1 MFRHIRV
8 DPEGSVV
15 VVRFLDREIRGEAAS
30 EDLQRELAQVAASP
44 KNDRVLLDLS
54 NVQLLTSAALVQL
67 IVFNKMLEATGGRLI
82 LCHVRPEVYDVFNVM
97 KLETMFQMEDDRAAA
112 LAAFDRP
119 PAPAA
124 SPTGDEPEGSI
135 VGGESLRRP

>member
-1 MFRHIRV
+1 MSLVFRHIRV

-15 VVRFLDREIRGEAAS
+15 VVQFLDREIRGEQAS

-44 KNDRVLLDLS
+44 KNDRVVLDLS
-54 NVQLLTSAALVQL
+54 NVHLMTSAALVQL

-97 KLETMFQMEDDRAAA
+97 KLESFFQMEDDRSAAA
-112 LAAFDRP
+112 KAFDRP
-119 PAPAA
+119 PAPQSTINET
-124 SPTGDEPEGSI
+124 SPDDAIPTT
-135 VGGESLRRP
+135 L

>member
-1 MFRHIRV
+1 VYRHIRV
-8 DPEGSVV
+8 DPEKGVV

-30 EDLQRELAQVAASP
+30 EELQRELAQVAASP

-54 NVQLLTSAALVQL
+54 NVHLMTSAALVQL

-82 LCHVRPEVYDVFNVM
+82 LCQVRPEVYDVFNVM
-97 KLETMFQMEDDRAAA
+97 KLESMFQIEDDRAAA

-119 PAPAA
+119 PAPVTPPEEA
-124 SPTGDEPEGSI
+124 PEGST
-135 VGGESLRRP
+135 V